1 MIQAAKDSFQEDSAA
16 LAIHKDNV
24 PSGATRAA
32 HHAVTDVTDDLRTA
46 RVWLDAG
53 LSRPSFRGLDTI
65 TDRALCGWS
74 IVISAC
80 VCWAA
85 ILVVT
90 GSRVRPMDA
99 TAQMELL
106 AKKLERTPAI
116 PSETAIEIARIFGQP
131 WYDCRHVACSA
142 QLADRNR
149 TTRTRLENLLANK
162 GTSNELALNANKK
175 RREAAAEV
183 RH

>member
-1 MIQAAKDSFQEDSAA
+1 MIPVVNESLQKDTA
-16 LAIHKDNV
+16 LAIQTNDNV
-24 PSGATRAA
+24 PSRATRAA
-32 HHAVTDVTDDLRTA
+32 RHAAHRIFGPRMFGWMQD
-46 RVWLDAG
+46 
-53 LSRPSFRGLDTI
+53 LSRPSFRGLDMI
-65 TDRALCGWS
+65 TDRALCGWL
-74 IVISAC
+74 IVISVC

-90 GSRVRPMDA
+90 GSRVGPLDA

-116 PSETAIEIARIFGQP
+116 PSETASEIARVIGQP
-131 WYDCRHVACSA
+131 WYDCRLVACSA
-142 QLADRNR
+142 QLADRNG
-149 TTRTRLENLLANK
+149 TTRSRLENLLA
-162 GTSNELALNANKK
+162 SNELAFNANKK

>member
-1 MIQAAKDSFQEDSAA
+1 
-16 LAIHKDNV
+16 
-24 PSGATRAA
+24 
-32 HHAVTDVTDDLRTA
+32 
-46 RVWLDAG
+46 
-53 LSRPSFRGLDTI
+53 
-65 TDRALCGWS
+65 
-74 IVISAC
+74 
-80 VCWAA
+80 
-85 ILVVT
+85 
-90 GSRVRPMDA
+90 MDA

-116 PSETAIEIARIFGQP
+116 PSETASEIARVIGQP
-131 WYDCRHVACSA
+131 RYDCRHVACSA

-162 GTSNELALNANKK
+162 GPLNELDLNANNK

>member
-1 MIQAAKDSFQEDSAA
+1 MIPVANESLQEDTA
-16 LAIHKDNV
+16 LAIQTNDNL
-24 PSGATRAA
+24 PRGATRAA
-32 HHAVTDVTDDLRTA
+32 HHAATDVTDDLRTA
-46 RVWLDAG
+46 YVWLDAG
-53 LSRPSFRGLDTI
+53 LSRPSYRGLDMI
-65 TDRALCGWS
+65 TDRALWGWL

-90 GSRVRPMDA
+90 GSRVGPMDA

-116 PSETAIEIARIFGQP
+116 PSETASEIARVIGQP

-162 GTSNELALNANKK
+162 GPSNELALNANKK

-183 RH
+183 SH